1 MRRCAGVSVPSA
13 NAFRCFRGKRYDSMG
28 LRIEIHSHNTP
39 HLTPSAMPPKP
50 ERSSDT
56 PALGRIATAT
66 DESDAHQA
74 ISNSAFGRAPSYS
87 PAELAGFRDFAL
99 VMRDAIGE
107 KGSFNE
113 LQPAEA
119 AARGCLGTL
128 RSLHR
133 RGRVT
138 LDKDLCI
145 AAAAGGQLKVLKW
158 LLENGFPSDEATI
171 EGETPLIIAAEK
183 GHIAVVRVL
192 IQAGANINKTDDT
205 GATPLVLA
213 AQTGHKAVLRALIQ
227 AGADVNK
234 ADDDGMTPVSIA
246 AHNGHEAVVR
256 ALIQTGADV
265 NKAKH
270 DGATPLYKAAQ
281 NGHETV
287 LRVLIKA
294 GADVNKAMDDSATP
308 LYIAAQDGLE
318 AIVRALIE
326 AGADVNKTDDG
337 ETPLYVAAEFGHE
350 PVVRALI
357 EAGADVNKVT
367 DEGATP
373 LSISMKS
380 VVDVDRGNHA
390 AIVQILRNAGAV

>member
-1 MRRCAGVSVPSA
+1 MVRRCAGVSVPSA

-205 GATPLVLA
+205 G
-213 AQTGHKAVLRALIQ
+213 
-227 AGADVNK
+227 
-234 ADDDGMTPVSIA
+234 MTPVSIA

-270 DGATPLYKAAQ
+270 DGATPLYTAAQ
-281 NGHETV
+281 KGHESV
-287 LRVLIKA
+287 VRVLIV
-294 GADVNKAMDDSATP
+294 ADSNINKATDTGATP

-373 LSISMKS
+373 LSISMKPF
-380 VVDVDRGNHA
+380 VDVDRGNHA